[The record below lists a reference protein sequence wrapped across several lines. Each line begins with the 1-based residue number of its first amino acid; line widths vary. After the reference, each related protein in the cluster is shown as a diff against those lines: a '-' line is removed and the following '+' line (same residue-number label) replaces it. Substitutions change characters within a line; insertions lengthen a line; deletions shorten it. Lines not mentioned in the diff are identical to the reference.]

1 MKRKWLSALKPEC
14 TRSNIIYLDI
24 NLVNVKN
31 DSLVAKFIKS
41 RNPFLNISLN
51 EFRSF
56 WKVFFTQISILSSNR
71 ILVNK
76 ASKSKL
82 AISLSWVN
90 SFRVIS
96 DRISHFCYLVY
107 RDTNCWK
114 KGSEWWQSIFEW
126 FMHFSWSITNWS

>member
-1 MKRKWLSALKPEC
+1 MKRKWLSVLKPEC

-41 RNPFLNISLN
+41 RNSFLNISLN

-96 DRISHFCYLVY
+96 DRISHFCYLVH